1 MQLDVL
7 SKKWT
12 LYIYKKPIF
21 TRAVACQGIEF
32 LNLFHF
38 FSIISFYFYL
48 HHIHGCC
55 LWPQSRRLGAVPFDL
70 LSNFKCFFCRLTYTA
85 NHQCSSENWRHLSS
99 PQSISPFFTSLHLLS
114 LLVYSPRLSSSHLTS
129 THLSSPYHTSPLLT
143 SPSLHRM
150 YAITKTGNK
159 GNEAFHCIQR
169 CCTALRPCLRGEH
182 SRRGVQYCT
191 TIVLILS
198 LLFLIQLH
206 CLVQHELL
214 FRIWVYSRVNV
225 RGSSHRYRRR
235 CTMNVKLHHI
245 S

>member
-48 HHIHGCC
+48 QHIHGCC

-85 NHQCSSENWRHLSS
+85 NHQCSSENWGHLSS
-99 PQSISPFFTSLHLLS
+99 PQSISPFFTSLHFTSFHFSFTHLASAHPISRLLT
-114 LLVYSPRLSSSHLTS
+114 YPHLTFTS
-129 THLSSPYHTSPLLT
+129 PHLSIS
-143 SPSLHRM
+143 
-150 YAITKTGNK
+150 A
-159 GNEAFHCIQR
+159 QD
-169 CCTALRPCLRGEH
+169 
-182 SRRGVQYCT
+182 
-191 TIVLILS
+191 
-198 LLFLIQLH
+198 
-206 CLVQHELL
+206 
-214 FRIWVYSRVNV
+214 V
-225 RGSSHRYRRR
+225 R
-235 CTMNVKLHHI
+235 HHKDR
-245 S
+245 